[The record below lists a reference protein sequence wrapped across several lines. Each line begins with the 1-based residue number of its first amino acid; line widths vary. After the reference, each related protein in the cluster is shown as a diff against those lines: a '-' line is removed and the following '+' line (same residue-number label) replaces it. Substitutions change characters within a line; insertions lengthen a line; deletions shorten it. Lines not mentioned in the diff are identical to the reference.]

1 MMGSTHAYGDEEV
14 VGRAQL
20 RKKNQVT
27 LPAEVRQALHVE
39 EGDEVTFTV
48 LPDGDVVL
56 RGMTT
61 IPADQKWF
69 WTEEWQEGERVAS
82 AAIAN
87 GETTTYH
94 SAEDFLA
101 RMDALAPKS

>member
-1 MMGSTHAYGDEEV
+1 MGSPDTGDEGTV

-20 RKKNQVT
+20 RGKSQLT
-27 LPAEVRQALHVE
+27 LPAEVRRALHIE

-48 LPDGDVVL
+48 LEDGNVVL

-69 WTEEWQEGERVAS
+69 WTEEWQEGEREATRAR
-82 AAIAN
+82 AA
-87 GETTTYH
+87 GETRVYE
-94 SAEDFLA
+94 SGDAFLA
-101 RMDALAPKS
+101 RMDELLGPP

>member
-1 MMGSTHAYGDEEV
+1 MGSPRAEDEGTV

-20 RKKNQVT
+20 RDKSQLT
-27 LPAEVRQALHVE
+27 LPAEVRRALHIE

-48 LPDGDVVL
+48 LEDGNVVL

-69 WTEEWQEGERVAS
+69 WAEEWQEGERE
-82 AAIAN
+82 AARARTA
-87 GETTTYH
+87 GETTVYE
-94 SAEDFLA
+94 SGDAFLA
-101 RMDALAPKS
+101 RMDELLNPS